1 MSRKQ
6 LLLMQ
11 FTVGS
16 KLKNKSTL
24 QTMVNNEI
32 KSGQIIL
39 IPKDTTPQQVETS
52 IAAFNEPLANL
63 LTYIGLPT
71 ENILSPIEER
81 RKVIFALESTI
92 EILPLE
98 ERAKSI
104 YLSKFTV
111 AVSVGLFDGA
121 LNFLWDET
129 IKALRRLVVR
139 FDLQYFLNVAQT
151 INNKYKN
158 LNTVDDLE
166 AIGDHDLLEICRRI
180 GLVSDINYKR
190 LENVNY
196 LRNHASAAH
205 PNENSVSGIEM
216 LSLLESCL
224 KYAIV
229 AKPDHSVIV
238 LKQLFDNIRTKV
250 IPIEDFPVIGE
261 DLCRQPQERIDDFV
275 LSLFGVYT
283 DTRTD
288 ATVRKNIDR
297 LNPHIWSNIT
307 EEIKYTIGSK
317 FGVYR
322 KNGDVDRKDFVQKFL
337 ETVNGL
343 QYKDEDSLAA
353 ELMEKLQ
360 TLKTVHFEW
369 NNFYNEYYHA
379 KSIQESIPAIGIPSA
394 VRKLFVKVVCIC
406 YVGNGKGYKDGV
418 DESALFFYIK
428 FIEAFT
434 LTEIKDFLQL
444 FSDPE
449 FVTDFNYSKPDK
461 RLRTLAS
468 HFKSKTKDPHINKV
482 LDLIIGF
489 PIRSLQALV
498 SDARF
503 KDSMKFVK

>member
-1 MSRKQ
+1 ME
-6 LLLMQ
+6 
-11 FTVGS
+11 
-16 KLKNKSTL
+16 KN
-24 QTMVNNEI
+24 EPI
-32 KSGQIIL
+32 KKQIIL
-39 IPKDTTPQQVETS
+39 IPKDTTPQEIETS

-63 LTYIGLPT
+63 LTHIGLPT

-81 RKVIFALESTI
+81 RKIIFALESTI
-92 EILPLE
+92 EILPLA
-98 ERAKSI
+98 EREKSI

-129 IKALRRLVVR
+129 VKALRRLVSN

-158 LNTVDDLE
+158 LNSSEDLE

-229 AKPDHSVIV
+229 AKPDHSVII
-238 LKQLFDNIRTKV
+238 LKQLFENIRTKI
-250 IPIEDFPVIGE
+250 IPLEDFPIIGE
-261 DLCRQPQERIDDFV
+261 DLSRQPQERIDDFL
-275 LSLFGVYT
+275 LSIFGVYV
-283 DTRTD
+283 DIRTD
-288 ATVRKNIDR
+288 AQVRKNIDR
-297 LNPHIWSNIT
+297 LNPQIWKNVT
-307 EEIKYTIGSK
+307 EETKYTIGSK

-322 KNGDVDRKDFVQKFL
+322 KNGDVDRKDLVQKFL
-337 ETVNGL
+337 ETVNGQ

-353 ELMEKLQ
+353 ELLEKLQ
-360 TLKTVHFEW
+360 NLKTVHFEW

-379 KSIQESIPAIGIPSA
+379 KSIQESIPATGIPSG
-394 VRKLFVKVVCIC
+394 VRKLFVKVVCLC
-406 YVGNGKGYKDGV
+406 YVGNGQGYREGV
-418 DESALFFYIK
+418 DEGALVFYNK

-434 LTEIKDFLQL
+434 LAEVKDFLQL

-449 FVTDFNYSKPDK
+449 FVTHFNYTKPDK
-461 RLRTLAS
+461 RLRTLANY
-468 HFKSKTKDPHINKV
+468 FKSKTKDSHINKA
-482 LDLIIGF
+482 LNLIVTF
-489 PIRSLQALV
+489 PASSLQSLS
-498 SDARF
+498 SDTRYKEA
-503 KDSMKFVK
+503 MKFVK

>member
-1 MSRKQ
+1 MENTS
-6 LLLMQ
+6 
-11 FTVGS
+11 
-16 KLKNKSTL
+16 
-24 QTMVNNEI
+24 E
-32 KSGQIIL
+32 QIIL
-39 IPKDTTPQQVETS
+39 IPNDTTPQQIETS
-52 IAAFNEPLANL
+52 IAAFNQPLANL
-63 LTYIGLPT
+63 LTHIGLPT

-92 EILPLE
+92 EILPID
-98 ERAKSI
+98 EREKSV

-129 IKALRRLVVR
+129 IKALRRLVSD

-151 INNKYKN
+151 INSKYKN
-158 LNTVDDLE
+158 LNSVDDLE

-205 PNENSVSGIEM
+205 PNDNSISGIEM

-229 AKPDHSVIV
+229 AKPDHSVII

-250 IPIEDFPVIGE
+250 IPSEDFPVIGT
-261 DLCRQPQERIDDFV
+261 DLCKQPQERIDDFV
-275 LSLFGVYT
+275 LSIFGIYT
-283 DTRTD
+283 DIRTE
-288 ATVRKNIDR
+288 AQVRKNIDR
-297 LNPHIWSNIT
+297 LNPHIWGNLT
-307 EEIKYTIGSK
+307 EDTKYTIGSK

-337 ETVNGL
+337 ETVNGH

-360 TLKTVHFEW
+360 NLKTVHFEW
-369 NNFYNEYYHA
+369 NNFYNEHYHA
-379 KSIQESIPAIGIPSA
+379 KSIGESIPATGIPTA
-394 VRKLFVKVVCIC
+394 VRKLFVKVVCLC
-406 YVGNGKGYKDGV
+406 YVGNGKGYKEGV
-418 DESALFFYIK
+418 DESALVFYNK

-434 LTEIKDFLQL
+434 LTEVKDFLQL
-444 FSDPE
+444 FTDPE
-449 FVTDFNYSKPDK
+449 FVTDFNYTKPDR
-461 RLRTLAS
+461 RLRALTKY
-468 HFKSKTKDPHINKV
+468 FKSKTKDVHINKV
-482 LDLIIGF
+482 LDLIISF
-489 PIRSLQALV
+489 PSRSLQNLI
-498 SDARF
+498 SDTRY
-503 KDSMKFVK
+503 KDAMKFVKS

>member
-1 MSRKQ
+1 MD
-6 LLLMQ
+6 
-11 FTVGS
+11 
-16 KLKNKSTL
+16 
-24 QTMVNNEI
+24 NNETV
-32 KSGQIIL
+32 SGQIIL
-39 IPKDTTPQQVETS
+39 IPKDTTPQQIETS
-52 IAAFNEPLANL
+52 IAAFNQPLANL
-63 LTYIGLPT
+63 LAHIGLPT

-92 EILPLE
+92 EILPLA
-98 ERAKSI
+98 EREKSI

-129 IKALRRLVVR
+129 IKALRRLVSN

-229 AKPDHSVIV
+229 AKPDHSVIAI
-238 LKQLFDNIRTKV
+238 KQLFENIRTKV
-250 IPIEDFPVIGE
+250 IPLEDFQIIGE
-261 DLCRQPQERIDDFV
+261 DLCKQPQERIDDFV
-275 LSLFGVYT
+275 LSIFGVYT
-283 DTRTD
+283 DIRTD
-288 ATVRKNIDR
+288 APVRKNIDR
-297 LNPHIWSNIT
+297 LTPQIWDNVT
-307 EEIKYTIGSK
+307 EDIKFTIGSK

-337 ETVNGL
+337 ETVNG
-343 QYKDEDSLAA
+343 QHYKDEDSLAA
-353 ELMEKLQ
+353 ELLEKLQ
-360 TLKTVHFEW
+360 NLKTVHFEW

-379 KSIQESIPAIGIPSA
+379 KSIQDSIPATGIPSA
-394 VRKLFVKVVCIC
+394 VRKLFVKVVCLC
-406 YVGNGKGYKDGV
+406 YVGNGKGYREGV
-418 DESALFFYIK
+418 DESALAFYNK

-434 LTEIKDFLQL
+434 ITEVKDFLQL
-444 FSDPE
+444 FTDPE
-449 FVTDFNYSKPDK
+449 FVTDFNYTKPDR
-461 RLRTLAS
+461 RLRTLTNY
-468 HFKSKTKDPHINKV
+468 FKSKTKDTHINKV
-482 LDLIIGF
+482 LDLIISF
-489 PIRSLQALV
+489 PSRSLQNLATDTRYK
-498 SDARF
+498 DAI
-503 KDSMKFVK
+503 KFVK